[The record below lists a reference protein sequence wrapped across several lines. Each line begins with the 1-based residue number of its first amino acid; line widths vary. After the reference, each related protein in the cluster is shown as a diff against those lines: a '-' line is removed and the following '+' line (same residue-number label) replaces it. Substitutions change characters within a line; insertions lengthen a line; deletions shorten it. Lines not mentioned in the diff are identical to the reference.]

1 MKQPLLNAWVNN
13 LNWEEALREIDGLIA
28 GKEPSYL
35 TEVNVDVLVKME
47 EDPYLKRIVNEAD
60 LTLVDGQPL
69 IWISRLGKEPVK
81 AKISGSDL
89 AWVLSERAEKKGY
102 SIFILGGGDG
112 AADEAAGNLRRKFPN
127 LNIAGTCAPAWGFE
141 QDEQEKRRILEAVLK
156 AGPDLLFVCLGCPK
170 QEKWIYEN
178 YRLCGAKLSL
188 CSGGT
193 VDFIAG
199 RVKRAPKWMSA
210 WGMEWFYRFL
220 KEPRRLFRRYFIEN
234 MKIWSMIWKYGKQT
248 DRGNKL

>member
-89 AWVLSERAEKKGY
+89 AWVLCERAEKKGY

-199 RVKRAPKWMSA
+199 RVKRAPKWWIDHNAEFAYRLIRQPKRITRNAKFVKYA
-210 WGMEWFYRFL
+210 WWL
-220 KEPRRLFRRYFIEN
+220 L
-234 MKIWSMIWKYGKQT
+234 WKKF
-248 DRGNKL
+248 